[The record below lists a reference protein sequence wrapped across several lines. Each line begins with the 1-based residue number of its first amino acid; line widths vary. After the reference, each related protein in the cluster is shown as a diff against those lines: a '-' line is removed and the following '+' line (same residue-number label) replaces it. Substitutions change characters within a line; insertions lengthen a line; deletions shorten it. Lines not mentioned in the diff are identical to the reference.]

1 MRPPLDYIVGTSSWP
16 PRTSSMQLR
25 ACRQRMRD
33 IFRVTARCRF
43 LWLGSVG
50 RSVFGP
56 EVRSVDWSN
65 KIAGKWF
72 TTALACISQSHGA
85 STFGFCLFFSPPV
98 AGRRGFVGPLL
109 ALGQQY
115 HCKAKG
121 MKQAICKAATGFGQ
135 LRSLIAFFMSFFYF
149 FFWEELHLLNC
160 CPHKEFLRFAK
171 KVTSFRFLNL
181 NVFILIWRVCILL
194 RYIDILYK
202 SALISR
208 LSWLIHYKESNCIQK
223 STHKRFR
230 GCAKIAAF
238 PTVLIFV
245 WR

>member
-98 AGRRGFVGPLL
+98 AGRRGFVGPLSRSWSTISL
-109 ALGQQY
+109 QS
-115 HCKAKG
+115 KG
-121 MKQAICKAATGFGQ
+121 HEAGDLQGGNRFRPTAQFD
-135 LRSLIAFFMSFFYF
+135 RFFHVFLLF
-149 FFWEELHLLNC
+149 FF
-160 CPHKEFLRFAK
+160 FGR
-171 KVTSFRFLNL
+171 
-181 NVFILIWRVCILL
+181 
-194 RYIDILYK
+194 
-202 SALISR
+202 
-208 LSWLIHYKESNCIQK
+208 NCICWIVALTK
-223 STHKRFR
+223 SFCGLPRKL
-230 GCAKIAAF
+230 
-238 PTVLIFV
+238 PVLDF
-245 WR
+245 

>member
-98 AGRRGFVGPLL
+98 AGRRGLL
-109 ALGQQY
+109 ARFSLLVNNIT
-115 HCKAKG
+115 AK
-121 MKQAICKAATGFGQ
+121 QRAWSR
-135 LRSLIAFFMSFFYF
+135 RSARRQPVSANCAVWSLFSCLSFIF
-149 FFWEELHLLNC
+149 FFG
-160 CPHKEFLRFAK
+160 R
-171 KVTSFRFLNL
+171 
-181 NVFILIWRVCILL
+181 
-194 RYIDILYK
+194 
-202 SALISR
+202 
-208 LSWLIHYKESNCIQK
+208 NCICWIVALTK
-223 STHKRFR
+223 SFCGLPRKL
-230 GCAKIAAF
+230 
-238 PTVLIFV
+238 PVLDF
-245 WR
+245 